1 LVLENAAYAIM
12 QRANKVI
19 IGAHAIMKN
28 GGSLCLAG
36 GLLLAIAAKSFSIPF
51 IIISAMYKLT
61 PKYPLNQNTFN
72 ELVLYKLLGKS
83 W

>member
-1 LVLENAAYAIM
+1 M

-36 GLLLAIAAKSFSIPF
+36 GLLLAMAAKSFSVPF

-61 PKYPLNQNTFN
+61 PKYPLN
-72 ELVLYKLLGKS
+72 
-83 W
+83 